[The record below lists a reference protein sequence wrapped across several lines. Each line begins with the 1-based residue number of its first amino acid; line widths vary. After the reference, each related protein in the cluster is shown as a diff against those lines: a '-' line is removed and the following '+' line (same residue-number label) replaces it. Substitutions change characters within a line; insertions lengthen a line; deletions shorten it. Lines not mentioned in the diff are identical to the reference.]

1 MINKFI
7 AIYKHGKSFGTLV
20 NHGEIRYPQMA
31 NPKPTRI
38 LKENVRPLVHALNAP
53 ATHHQVQTPPQNET
67 KSKMKNCTFILEQ
80 KKKLCK

>member
-53 ATHHQVQTPPQNET
+53 ATHHQVQPPP
-67 KSKMKNCTFILEQ
+67 K
-80 KKKLCK
+80 